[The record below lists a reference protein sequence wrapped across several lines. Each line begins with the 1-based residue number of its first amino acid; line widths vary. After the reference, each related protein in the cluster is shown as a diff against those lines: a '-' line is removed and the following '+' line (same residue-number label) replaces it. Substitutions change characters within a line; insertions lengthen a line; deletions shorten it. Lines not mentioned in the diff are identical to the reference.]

1 MAQLS
6 LKLEIVTQCA
16 SERKLCKKD
25 NVCSCVLSPVVSSFL
40 SLYLGLPEMTG
51 EMGDSLSLT
60 EQWRLLVGDE
70 VER

>member
-1 MAQLS
+1 MAQLLS

-25 NVCSCVLSPVVSSFL
+25 NVCSCVLCPVVSSLL
-40 SLYLGLPEMTG
+40 SLGSHEMTV

>member
-25 NVCSCVLSPVVSSFL
+25 NVCSCVLSPVVSSLL
-40 SLYLGLPEMTG
+40 SLGSPEMTG